1 MALLPKANMISSSV
15 GNTMESAI
23 VLSADDVKSILA
35 EHFEVDE
42 KDVFR
47 SQYSYVVKNVKCD
60 KLISKDL

>member
-1 MALLPKANMISSSV
+1 
-15 GNTMESAI
+15 MESAI
-23 VLSADDVKSILA
+23 VLSADDVKTILA

-60 KLISKDL
+60 KLIKDPQAYDNNNEPTVR

>member
-1 MALLPKANMISSSV
+1 
-15 GNTMESAI
+15 MESAI

-35 EHFEVDE
+35 KHFEVDE

-60 KLISKDL
+60 KLINK